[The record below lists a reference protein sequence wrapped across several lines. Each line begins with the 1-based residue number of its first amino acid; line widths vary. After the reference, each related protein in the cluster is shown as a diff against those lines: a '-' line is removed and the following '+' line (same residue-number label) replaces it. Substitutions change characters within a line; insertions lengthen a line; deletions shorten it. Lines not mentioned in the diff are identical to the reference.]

1 MKKILVVDDEF
12 DILTTWRLVLQM
24 EGYEVVTASN
34 GLAALESARH
44 RVPDL
49 IITDWMM
56 PKMDGV
62 ALIRELSRDRA
73 LAHVPVVLMSAA
85 AKAPALTHRVA
96 EFHRKPLS
104 IDDLI
109 AIVARLIGPPA

>member
-1 MKKILVVDDEF
+1 MKNILVVDDEF

-34 GLAALESARH
+34 GAAALESARH

-62 ALIRELSRDRA
+62 ALIRELSRDDA
-73 LAHVPVVLMSAA
+73 LAQVPVVLMSAA
-85 AKAPALTHRVA
+85 ARAPQIEHAAL

-104 IDDLI
+104 IDDLL
-109 AIVARLIGPPA
+109 AAVLRLIGQA